1 MNPQEFETEVRK
13 LRQLQ
18 RRFFSLRK
26 DDQDRGRILEMVRE
40 QEKLVGEVVDI
51 VMARRPTNKKPDNER
66 EAFFLDVTEM
76 LRRQRSWMKYGGS
89 GYMMYPAREQEKKV
103 DNQLQSWN
111 EQRKEERKKRM
122 EQELKKQTPLFDET
136 DC

>member
-89 GYMMYPAREQEKKV
+89 GYMMYPAHEQEKKV

-111 EQRKEERKKRM
+111 EQRKEERKKRI
-122 EQELKKQTPLFDET
+122 EQELKKQTSLFDET